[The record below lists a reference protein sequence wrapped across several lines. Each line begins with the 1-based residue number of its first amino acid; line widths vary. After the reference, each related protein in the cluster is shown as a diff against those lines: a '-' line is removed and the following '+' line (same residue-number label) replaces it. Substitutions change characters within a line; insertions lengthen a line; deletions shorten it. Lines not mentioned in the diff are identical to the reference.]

1 MNEQVQEFLKQISKE
16 IKRTEERIE
25 EWQKELIKSANSNLN
40 MIEEFGTAKT
50 AETLTKLAS
59 RRKALIEQKYIFE
72 QIFKDQI
79 K

>member
-1 MNEQVQEFLKQISKE
+1 MNEQATEFLKQLEKE
-16 IKRTEERIE
+16 IKRIEERIE
-25 EWQKELIKSANSNLN
+25 EWKKELIKSANADIN

-50 AETLTKLAS
+50 AETLTKLTS

-72 QIFKDQI
+72 QIFKT